1 MPYLYIS
8 NIDALVKTLLWTEA
22 DKKDAVKRSLDDKYN
37 KNRSR
42 DEAKNT
48 MYLSGTESG
57 WKVKHISTHRC
68 YIWHCRR
75 HVSTLYRKENHY
87 ISVVLSVSFFSTWN
101 TLVINAIIRNNLH
114 RSKRK
119 HCCNDFLKTE
129 RNILLGILLTNWNMT
144 LEEISAW

>member
-1 MPYLYIS
+1 MHLLKHFYEQKLIRKMLS
-8 NIDALVKTLLWTEA
+8 KDLLMINIIRIDPEMKRRIQCTCLVQ
-22 DKKDAVKRSLDDKYN
+22 SLAEK
-37 KNRSR
+37 
-42 DEAKNT
+42 
-48 MYLSGTESG
+48 
-57 WKVKHISTHRC
+57 WSTSLHRC

-101 TLVINAIIRNNLH
+101 TLVINVIIRNNLH

-129 RNILLGILLTNWNMT
+129 RNILFGIFLTNWNMT